1 MKTTSLSTKLIM
13 VFVFLA
19 AVTYFGVQ
27 GYNYFVKPETTTL
40 VYAYRTEEA
49 ISANGYV
56 VRDETVIDSGDS
68 LIELRRAEGE
78 RVANGKPVA
87 VVYQS
92 EDALRAAQEL
102 EALQSQLSQLRYAQ
116 TAANDTEASLR
127 LDSDIENG
135 ILALHTALSR
145 NNFDALDTQAAALKT
160 TVLKREFAYSGAA
173 NLGERITALE
183 GEIASVSASIGG
195 AAQTIAAPFAGTYS
209 AVVDGYE
216 SLLTPETIKTI
227 TPAELDKLAPDT
239 VVSRA
244 GKLIRGNTWYYVAA
258 IDQNAARQLRVG
270 QKLLLRA
277 ASGVDFD
284 LPMTVSSISSAVD
297 GRSVVTLSSNQ
308 YLSYVTLLRSQSVEL
323 ILRTYEGLRIPKI
336 ALRVDENG
344 RSGVYCRVGLTYYFK
359 PVDVLYQAEDFCLV
373 RPGAID
379 AKTDRELAL
388 FTLRSNDEVVTSAG
402 EIYNGKVA
410 E

>member
-135 ILALHTALSR
+135 ILALRTAL
-145 NNFDALDTQAAALKT
+145 
-160 TVLKREFAYSGAA
+160 
-173 NLGERITALE
+173 
-183 GEIASVSASIGG
+183 
-195 AAQTIAAPFAGTYS
+195 
-209 AVVDGYE
+209 
-216 SLLTPETIKTI
+216 
-227 TPAELDKLAPDT
+227 
-239 VVSRA
+239 
-244 GKLIRGNTWYYVAA
+244 
-258 IDQNAARQLRVG
+258 
-270 QKLLLRA
+270 
-277 ASGVDFD
+277 
-284 LPMTVSSISSAVD
+284 
-297 GRSVVTLSSNQ
+297 
-308 YLSYVTLLRSQSVEL
+308 
-323 ILRTYEGLRIPKI
+323 
-336 ALRVDENG
+336 
-344 RSGVYCRVGLTYYFK
+344 
-359 PVDVLYQAEDFCLV
+359 
-373 RPGAID
+373 
-379 AKTDRELAL
+379 
-388 FTLRSNDEVVTSAG
+388 
-402 EIYNGKVA
+402 
-410 E
+410 

>member
-1 MKTTSLSTKLIM
+1 M
-13 VFVFLA
+13 
-19 AVTYFGVQ
+19 
-27 GYNYFVKPETTTL
+27 
-40 VYAYRTEEA
+40 
-49 ISANGYV
+49 
-56 VRDETVIDSGDS
+56 
-68 LIELRRAEGE
+68 
-78 RVANGKPVA
+78 
-87 VVYQS
+87 
-92 EDALRAAQEL
+92 
-102 EALQSQLSQLRYAQ
+102 
-116 TAANDTEASLR
+116 
-127 LDSDIENG
+127 
-135 ILALHTALSR
+135 
-145 NNFDALDTQAAALKT
+145 
-160 TVLKREFAYSGAA
+160 
-173 NLGERITALE
+173 
-183 GEIASVSASIGG
+183 
-195 AAQTIAAPFAGTYS
+195 
-209 AVVDGYE
+209 
-216 SLLTPETIKTI
+216 
-227 TPAELDKLAPDT
+227 
-239 VVSRA
+239 
-244 GKLIRGNTWYYVAA
+244 
-258 IDQNAARQLRVG
+258 
-270 QKLLLRA
+270 LRA

-344 RSGVYCRVGLTYYFK
+344 RCGVYCRVGLTYYFK